1 MKLSSTKPLIK
12 IDEETSDFAS
22 EIVERGAKI
31 FPKEELERL
40 LTCIQCGTCYGSC
53 PSGRITAYNVRVI
66 MRKAQLGL
74 KEEVL
79 KDENLW
85 NCTTCYTCQE
95 RCPREVETTDTIRLI
110 RNMAFE
116 AGYVKKPHLIVS
128 RNFIQTGH
136 SIPLRDEDKEKR
148 KRVDVPEV
156 PPTTLTFL
164 EALKEVQTLVEA
176 TGFKE
181 KVLKLL
187 EEG

>member
-22 EIVERGAKI
+22 EILKRGEKI
-31 FPKEELERL
+31 FPKEELKRL

-53 PSGRITAYNVRVI
+53 PSGRITAYHVRVI

-79 KDENLW
+79 RDENLW

-95 RCPREVETTDTIRLI
+95 RCPREVETTDIIRLI

-136 SIPLRDEDKEKR
+136 SIPLRDQDKEKR
-148 KRVDVPEV
+148 KRVGVPEI
-156 PPTTLTFL
+156 PPTTLTYP
-164 EALKEVQTLVEA
+164 EALKEVQILVEA

-187 EEG
+187 GEG